1 MPDFFFLNL
10 LYIVFVWVDSDY
22 FNICTYRQVN
32 NILLKVRSHVSKCL
46 ATRRGLIYFDQ
57 INDENIPRIYILS
70 VEMDELVADLT
81 VAINLCSINEFNLH

>member
-1 MPDFFFLNL
+1 MFG
-10 LYIVFVWVDSDY
+10 
-22 FNICTYRQVN
+22 
-32 NILLKVRSHVSKCL
+32 
-46 ATRRGLIYFDQ
+46 ATRRGLIYIDQ